1 MKRVILLL
9 PMLILSVLVVNQAMG
24 QEDIVDRLS
33 VAFSDPGKPGVLEVG
48 LVNGGIAVTGYDGRE
63 VVVEAKTRMKKIS
76 RRKEERA
83 EGLIHIPVATTG
95 LTVEE
100 EENVME
106 IGTDSWKHTIDLEI
120 QVPINTSL
128 KLHCVNHG
136 DIKVENVNG
145 EIEVNNVNGKVTL
158 LDISGAV
165 VAHALNKDLVVT
177 MKEILP
183 DKAMS
188 FSTLNGD
195 IDVVFPPDLRANVKL
210 KADNGDVYSDFEI
223 QLSREPKQVV
233 EENTRDRG
241 GKYKVR
247 IDRTINGTINGG
259 GQEILFKSFQG
270 DIFIR
275 KGE

>member
-223 QLSREPKQVV
+223 SHIDKPVDMY
-233 EENTRDRG
+233 EENEEWKE
-241 GKYKVR
+241 GKYRVR
-247 IDRTINGTINGG
+247 IERTFYGTINGG
-259 GQEILFKSFQG
+259 GPEFFFKNFNG
-270 DIFIR
+270 DILIR
-275 KGE
+275 SL